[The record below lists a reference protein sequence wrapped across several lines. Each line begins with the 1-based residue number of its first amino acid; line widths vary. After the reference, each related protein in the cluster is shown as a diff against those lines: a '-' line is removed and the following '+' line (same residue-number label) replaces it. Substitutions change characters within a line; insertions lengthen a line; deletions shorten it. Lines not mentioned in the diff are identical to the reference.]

1 MITRENVSRLR
12 SARSLVI
19 AVIVLAG
26 IVGVWL
32 LGEHTPTGFVAA
44 TLAIGGAGVVAL
56 SATRR
61 PAVAFGVLFLLA
73 SLSGWTIATK
83 LGNMRL
89 EQPAIAAGLVAMLY
103 AHRLP
108 DAPTW
113 RRLLPIA
120 IAFMV
125 YLGAL
130 TASSLLYAPDLAD
143 SLRMTF
149 WIGLSIAGG
158 LLAFLLLL
166 GEVSEGGARGLRLTA
181 AGQASVGMAVAMIFF
196 ALGPVVFPGARP
208 MLGLGDRKVFGLAW
222 EANIYASLL
231 AALSLFAIERFRSR
245 PRPASAALVVLALLG
260 MAVGLTRG
268 AYLGL
273 AAGLIVYAFVFLY
286 RRQRAR
292 SLLLPASVVI
302 GAIVVGALVAPAL
315 LNLNRPP
322 NKPMDLTTAG
332 WGRGLAIGPYLLP
345 GLPNLA
351 GQPVQSG
358 AGDTSLPVGSPKP
371 TTSNPAPQPS
381 SSAAPT
387 PSSSAAPKPSSS
399 AAPKPN
405 PDSIQLR
412 LNVIPVAVEDW
423 GRDPIIGLG
432 ADSFDQRHQ
441 DHIAILAVAAL
452 YESGV
457 VGFAG
462 LTIGF
467 ALVLLALWRASRRSA
482 AGPMS
487 AAYLGSLV
495 CLLVAYQ
502 ATNAINFAEIWLL
515 AGAGLAMAFGG
526 ATDRTGASE

>member
-1 MITRENVSRLR
+1 MITRENVSPLR
-12 SARSLVI
+12 SARSIVI

-89 EQPAIAAGLVAMLY
+89 EQPAIAAGLAAMLY
-103 AHRLP
+103 ARRLP
-108 DAPTW
+108 DAATW
-113 RRLLPIA
+113 RRLLPMA

-130 TASSLLYAPDLAD
+130 TASSLLHAPDLAD

-181 AGQASVGMAVAMIFF
+181 AGQASVGMAVAVIFF

-208 MLGLGDRKVFGLAW
+208 MLGMGDRKVFGLAW

-273 AAGLIVYAFVFLY
+273 ATGLIVYAFVFLY
-286 RRQRAR
+286 RRQRPR

-322 NKPMDLTTAG
+322 NEPMDLTTPG

-358 AGDTSLPVGSPKP
+358 AGDTSLPAGSPKP

-381 SSAAPT
+381 SSTAPQ
-387 PSSSAAPKPSSS
+387 PSSSTAPQ
-399 AAPKPN
+399 PN

-467 ALVLLALWRASRRSA
+467 ALILLALWRASGRSA

-502 ATNAINFAEIWLL
+502 ATNAINFAEIWLI
-515 AGAGLAMAFGG
+515 AGAGLAMAFGT

>member
-1 MITRENVSRLR
+1 MITRENVSPLR

-44 TLAIGGAGVVAL
+44 TLAIGGAGVVAV

-89 EQPAIAAGLVAMLY
+89 EQPAIAAGLAAMLY

-108 DAPTW
+108 DAATW
-113 RRLLPIA
+113 RRLLPMA

-158 LLAFLLLL
+158 LLAFLLLS

-181 AGQASVGMAVAMIFF
+181 AGQASVGMAVAVIFF

-208 MLGLGDRKVFGLAW
+208 MLGMGDRKVFGLAW

-273 AAGLIVYAFVFLY
+273 ATGLIVYAFVFLY

-302 GAIVVGALVAPAL
+302 GAIVVGALVSPAL

-322 NKPMDLTTAG
+322 NEPMDLTTAG

-345 GLPNLA
+345 GLPNVA
-351 GQPVQSG
+351 GQPVQPG
-358 AGDTSLPVGSPKP
+358 AGDSSSPAGSPQP

-381 SSAAPT
+381 SSAVPT
-387 PSSSAAPKPSSS
+387 
-399 AAPKPN
+399 PN

-482 AGPMS
+482 AGPIS

-515 AGAGLAMAFGG
+515 AGAGLAMAFGA